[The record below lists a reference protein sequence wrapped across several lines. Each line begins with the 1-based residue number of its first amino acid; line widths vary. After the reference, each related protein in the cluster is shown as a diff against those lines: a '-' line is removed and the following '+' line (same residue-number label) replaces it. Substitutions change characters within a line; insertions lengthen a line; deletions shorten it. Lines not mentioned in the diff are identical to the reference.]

1 MRERLVLASGNAGK
15 LRELEVLLAP
25 LGFELIAQG
34 TLGIEPVEESG
45 TTFTANAL
53 LKAQH
58 AARASGL
65 GALADDSG
73 LEVDALGGS
82 PGVRSAR
89 YAGERAS
96 DQENLEKLLLEL
108 ASCPPE
114 RRTARYRCVIV
125 RVRGPADPA
134 PVVAEGTWEGRI
146 ATAARGSG
154 GFGYD
159 PVFLPGGS
167 TRTAAELT
175 PQEKNAVSHRAL
187 ALAALRR
194 ALQR

>member
-1 MRERLVLASGNAGK
+1 VRERLVLASGNAGK